1 MGSSLYVT
9 KEVIIWPSVFV
20 RFRAP
25 LHESLRKNN
34 GKVLSVLGKT
44 QKKTPNSKLV
54 EIPNIN
60 MPHIES
66 FDKFIQPLADFLER
80 IVSKVK
86 LQNKNSTDESKF
98 ILINKTIH
106 YEYRK
111 YNKRSTSNFR

>member
-44 QKKTPNSKLV
+44 QKKT
-54 EIPNIN
+54 
-60 MPHIES
+60 
-66 FDKFIQPLADFLER
+66 
-80 IVSKVK
+80 
-86 LQNKNSTDESKF
+86 
-98 ILINKTIH
+98 
-106 YEYRK
+106 
-111 YNKRSTSNFR
+111 